1 MKILWIDLNSSYA
14 HSSLALP
21 ALHAQIANDPSIEW
35 AIVSAT
41 INENVGTVVDEAY
54 RHKPDIIAATTWL
67 FNHEQLLHITSRLKV
82 LLPEACLIL
91 GGPEFLGNNE
101 LFLRKYPFVD
111 CVFRGEGEEVFPQWL
126 TCRNQPELWNDITGL
141 CYLDTDKQYRDNGT
155 ARVLNFSRLIPPEKA
170 VSSIGTNRLCNLKPH
185 ADVSTHAPFASAAA
199 KNLYVHSPLKTSA
212 NGFKPFT
219 NTVSKHT
226 CTRPYIQLQYASRK
240 RTASAVFRISRYTFS
255 FRDTSSSSF

>member
-41 INENVGTVVDEAY
+41 INENAGTVVDEAY

-82 LLPEACLIL
+82 LLPKACLIL

-101 LFLRKYPFVD
+101 LFLRKYPF
-111 CVFRGEGEEVFPQWL
+111 W
-126 TCRNQPELWNDITGL
+126 
-141 CYLDTDKQYRDNGT
+141 T
-155 ARVLNFSRLIPPEKA
+155 AYSEEKA
-170 VSSIGTNRLCNLKPH
+170 RKSFP
-185 ADVSTHAPFASAAA
+185 
-199 KNLYVHSPLKTSA
+199 
-212 NGFKPFT
+212 NG
-219 NTVSKHT
+219 
-226 CTRPYIQLQYASRK
+226 
-240 RTASAVFRISRYTFS
+240 
-255 FRDTSSSSF
+255 